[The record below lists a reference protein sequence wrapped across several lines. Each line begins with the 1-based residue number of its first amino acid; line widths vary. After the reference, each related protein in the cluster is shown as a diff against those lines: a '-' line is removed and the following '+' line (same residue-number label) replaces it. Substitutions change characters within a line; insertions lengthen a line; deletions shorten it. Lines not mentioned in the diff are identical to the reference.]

1 MSRPV
6 GLVVGTG
13 VDGVELLSDAR
24 ALRITTPFGDVEY
37 LRGLMEGV
45 DTVVLKRH
53 GEGHVV
59 PPHLINYRANIMAL
73 YMLGAWHVITTS
85 AVGSLQPSIEPGSYA
100 LMGDFLDFTKV
111 RAHTFFETGKVV
123 HTDVTHAYSGAL
135 TDVLADEMSLLNL
148 PVSTTRGV
156 YVAAEG
162 PRFESPQEVRMYA
175 AMGGS
180 VVGMTGVPEV
190 TLANEAGLEY
200 QTIAI
205 VTNYAAGMSGAP
217 LTHQEVLDAMAR
229 ASTSIAMLL
238 RRVVTRVAA
247 LPEGPA
253 AAERRLDFL
262 LQP

>member
-1 MSRPV
+1 MS
-6 GLVVGTG
+6 
-13 VDGVELLSDAR
+13 
-24 ALRITTPFGDVEY
+24 
-37 LRGLMEGV
+37 
-45 DTVVLKRH
+45 
-53 GEGHVV
+53 
-59 PPHLINYRANIMAL
+59 
-73 YMLGAWHVITTS
+73 
-85 AVGSLQPSIEPGSYA
+85 
-100 LMGDFLDFTKV
+100 DFLDFTKV

-123 HTDVTHAYSGAL
+123 HTDVTHAYSEAL
-135 TDVLADEMSLLNL
+135 GNVLAAEMSLLNL
-148 PVSTTRGV
+148 PVSTTHGV

-162 PRFESPQEVRMYA
+162 PRFESPQEVHMYA

-229 ASTSIAMLL
+229 ASTSIGVLL
-238 RRVVTRVAA
+238 RHVVARVAA
-247 LPEGPA
+247 LPEGTA

-262 LQP
+262 LKP

>member
-24 ALRITTPFGDVEY
+24 ALRITTPFGDVQY
-37 LRGLMEGV
+37 LRGTLSGV
-45 DTVVLKRH
+45 DTIILKRH

-73 YMLGAWHVITTS
+73 YMLGAWQVITTS
-85 AVGSLQPSIEPGSYA
+85 AVGSLQSSIEPGSYA
-100 LMGDFLDFTKV
+100 LMDDFLDFTKV
-111 RAHTFFETGKVV
+111 RAHTFFEAGNVV
-123 HTDVTHAYSGAL
+123 HTDMTHAYSGTL
-135 TDVLADEMSLLNL
+135 THVLAAEMDTLNL
-148 PVSTTRGV
+148 PVSTTHGV

-217 LTHQEVLDAMAR
+217 LTHQEVLEAMAR
-229 ASTSIAMLL
+229 ASASIVLLL
-238 RRVVTRVAA
+238 RQVVPQVAG
-247 LPEGPA
+247 LPDGRA
-253 AAERRLDFL
+253 AAERPLDFL
-262 LQP
+262 LRS